1 MKEKIMAYEA
11 PISTA
16 LEVHSEGVVCGSPKY
31 GTAGSAGG
39 DAGLNDDNFNYG
51 GF

>member
-1 MKEKIMAYEA
+1 MKKKKMAYEA

-16 LEVHSEGVVCGSPKY
+16 LEVHYEGVVCGSPKY
-31 GTAGSAGG
+31 GTSGSAGG
-39 DAGLNDDNFNYG
+39 NAGLNDDNFNYG